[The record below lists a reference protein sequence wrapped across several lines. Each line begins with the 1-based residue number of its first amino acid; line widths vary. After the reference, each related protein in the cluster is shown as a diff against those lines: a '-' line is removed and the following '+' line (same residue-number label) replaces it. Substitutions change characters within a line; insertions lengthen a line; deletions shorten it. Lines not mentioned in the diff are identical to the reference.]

1 METTSHHPPDA
12 AGSYETWAC
21 PECGARNRTT
31 AEWCGQCFSRPPRDE
46 PAEASSDEAA
56 AQTAP
61 GPSRAAPASLE
72 EALLQVAKNRSRSPA
87 TEPRAGA
94 LSVAQG
100 PPERP
105 VQRGAFTVAGDG
117 ITWTCRQC
125 DATND
130 LSQSSCA
137 VCGTEFAEVLREPAP
152 ERPARDPGTAALIS
166 LFFPGAGHAY
176 LGHWGQA
183 IARGAVSAWVG
194 LVVFFAALQGGPG
207 AVPTLVAFGVAAF
220 CLWAVSAHDS
230 YRAAA
235 GEDSAALLKNKHFLF
250 LVLGLLGMQIGLL
263 FLGALTAR

>member
-1 METTSHHPPDA
+1 METTSHHPSDA
-12 AGSYETWAC
+12 AGAPETWAC
-21 PECGARNRTT
+21 PECGARNRAT
-31 AEWCGQCFSRPPRDE
+31 AEWCGQCYWRPPRDE
-46 PAEASSDEAA
+46 PAEASGAEAA
-56 AQTAP
+56 LR
-61 GPSRAAPASLE
+61 PSRASPASLE

-87 TEPRAGA
+87 TEPPAGEV
-94 LSVAQG
+94 SEAQE
-100 PPERP
+100 PPETP

-130 LSQSSCA
+130 LSQSSCG
-137 VCGTEFAEVLREPAP
+137 VCETPFAEMLKEPAP
-152 ERPARDPGTAALIS
+152 ERPERDPGTAALIS

-183 IARGAVSAWVG
+183 IARGAVSSWVG
-194 LVVFFAALQGGPG
+194 LVVLFAAFQGGPG
-207 AVPTLVAFGVAAF
+207 AVPTLVAFGIAAF

-250 LVLGLLGMQIGLL
+250 LVLGLLGLQIGLL

>member
-12 AGSYETWAC
+12 AGSHETWAC
-21 PECGARNRTT
+21 SECGARNRAT
-31 AEWCGQCFSRPPRDE
+31 AEWCGQCFSRPPHDE
-46 PAEASSDEAA
+46 PAEASGDEAA
-56 AQTAP
+56 AEAAP
-61 GPSRAAPASLE
+61 RPSNPTPASLE
-72 EALLQVAKNRSRSPA
+72 EALLQLAKNRSGSPA
-87 TEPRAGA
+87 TEPPAGA
-94 LSVAQG
+94 VSGAQG
-100 PPERP
+100 PPETP

-117 ITWTCRQC
+117 ITWTCRGC

-130 LSQSSCA
+130 LSASGCA
-137 VCGTEFAEVLREPAP
+137 VCGTPFAEVLKDPAP
-152 ERPARDPGTAALIS
+152 EPPARDPGTAALIS

-194 LVVFFAALQGGPG
+194 LVVLFAALQGGPG
-207 AVPTLVAFGVAAF
+207 AMPTLLAFGVAAF